1 MRKVVKII
9 EGMKERTGMT
19 YGMICKRLQLPLA
32 SFNRWRCRIRGNVIL
47 INRPGPKK
55 VQLFDSSVLDTEI
68 QLLDHGVKRSAG
80 TTDLYRRYCLS
91 VSRRELGWMLERV
104 RQDLE
109 ADRRKQMRRIE
120 WLTPGV
126 VWAMDF
132 TEYDLGMARKI
143 YLHNTQ
149 DLGSRYKFLPMA
161 GGYPVGEEVAGY
173 LSEKFDRYGA
183 PLVLKRDNGAN
194 MNHSVINDVLS
205 ESFVLPLNSPGYY
218 APYNGAIE
226 ESQREVKGS
235 LREKLMLG
243 LPDCQEHIS
252 AYAEAAVNDLNHRIR
267 PCLNG
272 KTSCQVFFTSADKP
286 VFAKRERRGIYDWVM
301 ERVERILS
309 TMNQSDQT
317 VRQSAWRI
325 AVESWLRS
333 KGYIRV
339 HINQKCHPI
348 LPPVL
353 AHE

>member
-1 MRKVVKII
+1 MEII
-9 EGMKERTGMT
+9 ESMKERTGRP
-19 YGMICKRLQLPLA
+19 YGMICKTLQLSMA
-32 SFNRWRCRIRGNVIL
+32 SFNRWRCRIRENVVL
-47 INRPGPKK
+47 INCPGPKK
-55 VQLFDSSVLDTEI
+55 VEPFDPSVLDTEI
-68 QLLDHGVKRSAG
+68 RLLDHGVKRSAG
-80 TTDLYRRYCLS
+80 TTDLYRRYRFSL
-91 VSRRELGWMLERV
+91 SRRELGQMVERV

-109 ADRRKQMRRIE
+109 SDRRAHLRRIE

-132 TEYDLGMARKI
+132 TEYDLGMAGKI

-183 PLVLKRDNGAN
+183 PLVLKRDNEGN
-194 MNHSVINDVLS
+194 MNHLAINDVLS
-205 ESFVLPLNSPGYY
+205 ESFVLPLNNPEYY

-226 ESQREVKGS
+226 ESQREVKRS
-235 LREKLMLG
+235 LREKLVSG
-243 LPDCQEHIS
+243 LSDCRDHVA

-272 KTSCQVFFTSADKP
+272 RTSCEAFFVSADKP
-286 VFAKRERRGIYDWVM
+286 VFTKRERRGIYDWVM

-309 TMNQSDQT
+309 TMNQSGQA
-317 VRQSAWRI
+317 VRESAWRI

-333 KGYIRV
+333 RGYIKV

-348 LPPVL
+348 LPPFL

>member
-1 MRKVVKII
+1 MP
-9 EGMKERTGMT
+9 
-19 YGMICKRLQLPLA
+19 YGMICKTLQLPLA
-32 SFNRWRCRIRGNVIL
+32 SFNRWRFRIKENVVL

-55 VQLFDSSVLDTEI
+55 VQPFDPSVLDTEV
-68 QLLDHGVKRSAG
+68 QSLDHGVRRSAG

-91 VSRRELGWMLERV
+91 VSRRELGRMVERV

-109 ADRRKQMRRIE
+109 TDRREQMRQIE

-132 TEYDLGMARKI
+132 TEYRLGMAGKI

-183 PLVLKRDNGAN
+183 PLVLKRDNEGN
-194 MNHSVINDVLS
+194 MNHSAINDVLA
-205 ESFVLPLNSPGYY
+205 ESFVLPLNNPEYY

-226 ESQREVKGS
+226 ESQREVKS
-235 LREKLMLG
+235 CLCKKLMEG
-243 LPDCQEHIS
+243 LLDPGGHIT
-252 AYAEAAVNDLNHRIR
+252 AYAEAVVNDLNHQIR

-272 KTSCQVFFTSADKP
+272 KTSCQAFFESGNRPAFT
-286 VFAKRERRGIYDWVM
+286 KRKRREIYDWVM

-309 TMNQSDQT
+309 AMSQSRQA
-317 VRQSAWRI
+317 VRESAWRI

-333 KGYIRV
+333 KGYIKV
-339 HINQKCHPI
+339 HINQKCHPV
-348 LPPVL
+348 LPSF
-353 AHE
+353 

>member
-1 MRKVVKII
+1 
-9 EGMKERTGMT
+9 MKERTGMP
-19 YGMICKRLQLPLA
+19 YGMICKTLQLPLA
-32 SFNRWRCRIRGNVIL
+32 SFNRWCGRIRGNVAL

-55 VQLFDSSVLDTEI
+55 VQLFDPSVLDSEI

-80 TTDLYRRYCLS
+80 TTALYRRYCLS
-91 VSRRELGWMLERV
+91 VSRRELGWMVERV

-132 TEYDLGMARKI
+132 TEYDLGMASKI

-183 PLVLKRDNGAN
+183 PLILKRDNEGN
-194 MNHSVINDVLS
+194 MNHSAINDVLA
-205 ESFVLPLNSPGYY
+205 ESFVLPLNNPEYY

-235 LREKLMLG
+235 LREKLASG
-243 LPDCQEHIS
+243 SADCGDHVA

-272 KTSCQVFFTSADKP
+272 KTSCQVFFESGNRPAFT
-286 VFAKRERRGIYDWVM
+286 KRKRREIYDRVM

-309 TMNQSDQT
+309 AMSQSRQT
-317 VRQSAWRI
+317 VRESAWRI
-325 AVESWLRS
+325 AIESWLRS
-333 KGYIRV
+333 KGYIKV
-339 HINQKCHPI
+339 HINQKCHPV
-348 LPPVL
+348 LPSF
-353 AHE
+353 

>member
-1 MRKVVKII
+1 VEIVQQ
-9 EGMKERTGMT
+9 MKERTRMP
-19 YGMICKRLQLPLA
+19 YGMICKTLHLPLA
-32 SFNRWRCRIRGNVIL
+32 SFNRWRFRIRGNIVL
-47 INRPGPKK
+47 INPAGPKK
-55 VQLFDSSVLDTEI
+55 VEPFDPSVLDTEI
-68 QLLDHGVKRSAG
+68 RLLDHGLKRSAG
-80 TTDLYRRYCLS
+80 ATDLYRRYRFSL
-91 VSRRELGWMLERV
+91 SRRELGQMVERV

-109 ADRRKQMRRIE
+109 SDRRAHLRRIE

-132 TEYDLGMARKI
+132 TEYDLGMANKV

-173 LSEKFDRYGA
+173 LSETFDRYGA
-183 PLVLKRDNGAN
+183 PLVLKRDNGGN
-194 MNHSVINDVLS
+194 MNHLAINDVLS

-226 ESQREVKGS
+226 ESQREVKRS
-235 LREKLMLG
+235 LREKVLSG
-243 LPDCQEHIS
+243 LADCRDHVA

-272 KTSCQVFFTSADKP
+272 RTSCQVFFVSADKP
-286 VFAKRERRGIYDWVM
+286 VFTRRERRGIHDWVM

-309 TMNQSDQT
+309 TMNQSGQA
-317 VRQSAWRI
+317 VRESAWRI

-333 KGYIRV
+333 KGYIKV
-339 HINQKCHPI
+339 HNNQKCHPI
-348 LPPVL
+348 LPPFL